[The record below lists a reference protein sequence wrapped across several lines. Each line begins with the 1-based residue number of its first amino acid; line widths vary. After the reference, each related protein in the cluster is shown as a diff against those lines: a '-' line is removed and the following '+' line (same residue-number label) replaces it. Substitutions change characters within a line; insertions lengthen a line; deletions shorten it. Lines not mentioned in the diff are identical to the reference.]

1 MCDGCGSLEPRGCR
15 SRELRCGIMYTT
27 CDCVKRN
34 GLQDKCPRSAC
45 QGRPACLCFPF
56 PTCGPAAFPLRYA
69 NMMMGVNNK
78 RMRCAATGAPNGG
91 AGCGGRVAGG
101 CCGCGPCCC
110 NVSPCC
116 GPHSPPCCGSHSLPC
131 CGPHSPPCGAPSPI
145 PCSSA
150 PGMCCPPLPEGGIP
164 DPRVWNYYNAPV
176 TYPCK
181 SGPGPSTCPPVCP
194 SACPSVTALGVRRT

>member
-69 NMMMGVNNK
+69 NMTMGVNNK
-78 RMRCAATGAPNGG
+78 RMRCAATAAASGG
-91 AGCGGRVAGG
+91 TGCGGRAAGG
-101 CCGCGPCCC
+101 CCGPC
-110 NVSPCC
+110 
-116 GPHSPPCCGSHSLPC
+116 
-131 CGPHSPPCGAPSPI
+131 
-145 PCSSA
+145 
-150 PGMCCPPLPEGGIP
+150 
-164 DPRVWNYYNAPV
+164 
-176 TYPCK
+176 
-181 SGPGPSTCPPVCP
+181 
-194 SACPSVTALGVRRT
+194 

>member
-110 NVSPCC
+110 NIS
-116 GPHSPPCCGSHSLPC
+116 PC

-145 PCSSA
+145 PCSPE

-181 SGPGPSTCPPVCP
+181 SGPGLCPSTCPPVRP
-194 SACPSVTALGVRRT
+194 SISTSVRPSVPAVGGS

>member
-91 AGCGGRVAGG
+91 ACGGRAAGG
-101 CCGCGPCCC
+101 CCGCGPGCC
-110 NVSPCC
+110 
-116 GPHSPPCCGSHSLPC
+116 
-131 CGPHSPPCGAPSPI
+131 
-145 PCSSA
+145 
-150 PGMCCPPLPEGGIP
+150 
-164 DPRVWNYYNAPV
+164 
-176 TYPCK
+176 
-181 SGPGPSTCPPVCP
+181 
-194 SACPSVTALGVRRT
+194 